1 MDKKFVAF
9 VAQAQCAKIV
19 VAFTTQA

>member
-1 MDKKFVAF
+1 MVVVAF

-19 VAFTTQA
+19 VAFMAQAQ